1 MKTRPR
7 LTFWQIWN
15 MSFGFLGIQFGF
27 ALQNAN
33 LSRIFQTLGADIEN
47 IPILWIAAPVT
58 GLIVQPIVGYMSD
71 NTWTRLGRRRPYF
84 LIGAIASSIALILLP
99 TAPLL
104 WIAVGIFW
112 ILGAS
117 IDMCMEPFRAFV
129 GDMLPP
135 EQRNTGFAMQSF
147 LIGTGSVIASMLP
160 WILTTLLG
168 VSNEAPE
175 GIVPP
180 SVRVAFLL
188 GGMVFFSAV
197 LWTVLRTREYTPEQ
211 LREYEELEKGAE
223 RVAQDHKTGD
233 ILPYQK
239 FSKPSI
245 LWMALGIVLT
255 FLVYH
260 YEFIS
265 WQLYILTVG
274 FIIFGLIQWIAGFL
288 IKNKKE
294 KNGFVI
300 VINDLFR
307 MPKTMGQLAIV
318 QFFSWVALFSMW
330 NFTTPGVTSHIY
342 NMKLDREQIYQLNE
356 IAAIY
361 QDVNAS
367 NPEEL
372 ERIRLVMRDMNTYN
386 SILEEDQL
394 VEELNIDINV
404 ASFFA
409 NNRIIH
415 INKLVPE
422 LVAQYELSGPEMF
435 PDYVRA
441 EMDSLSALVKRGDQ
455 LRNVNY
461 QTLGYFVQ
469 NKNRFDFGDAFTD
482 DQLTLLNDVRRVQRE
497 YNTGANWVGV
507 SFSVYNGFAAIIAF
521 LLPWIARRTNR
532 RYTHA
537 LSLTLGGIGFISM
550 LFVPNPNWIILS
562 MLGIGI
568 AWASILAMPYALL
581 TGSLPSHKMG
591 TYMGLFNVFI
601 VVPQIVAA
609 SILGSFIRF
618 VAQGQPIYALLLGGI
633 CLFIAALVTI
643 FVVHDP
649 DEKLIKKTIE
659 ALEKER

>member
-84 LIGAIASSIALILLP
+84 LIGAIISSIALILLP

-117 IDMCMEPFRAFV
+117 IDMCMEPFRAYV

-160 WILTTLLG
+160 WILTTVMG

-175 GIVPP
+175 GVVPP
-180 SVRVAFLL
+180 SVRMAFLL

-211 LREYEELEKGAE
+211 LREFEELEKGAE

-233 ILPYQK
+233 VLPYER
-239 FSKPSI
+239 FSKPSV
-245 LWMALGIVLT
+245 LWIALGAVLT
-255 FLVYH
+255 FLVYR

-274 FIIFGLIQWIAGFL
+274 FIIFGLIQFIAGIL
-288 IKNKKE
+288 IKNNKKE
-294 KNGFVI
+294 NGFVV

-330 NFTTPGVTSHIY
+330 NFTTPGVTTHIY
-342 NMKLDREQIYQLNE
+342 NMKLERQQIYQLNE
-356 IAAIY
+356 IAAEY
-361 QDVNAS
+361 QQFNAS

-372 ERIRLVMRDMNTYN
+372 ERMRLVMRDMDSYN
-386 SILEEDQL
+386 QILEDPE
-394 VEELNIDINV
+394 VSELNIDINV

-409 NNRIIH
+409 NNRIIP
-415 INKLVPE
+415 IERLVPA
-422 LVAQYELSGPEMF
+422 LVHQYQLAGPSAF
-435 PDYVRA
+435 PESVRE
-441 EMDSLSALVKRGDQ
+441 EMDSLSALVSRGAT

-461 QTLGYFVQ
+461 ETLQYFAG
-469 NKNRFDFGDAFTD
+469 NKEKFDFDDAFSQD
-482 DQLTLLNDVRRVQRE
+482 HLALLADVRRVQRE
-497 YNTGANWVGV
+497 FNSGANWVGV

-537 LSLTLGGIGFISM
+537 LSLTLGGIGFISI

-562 MLGIGI
+562 MLGVGV

-633 CLFIAALVTI
+633 CLFIAALLTI

-649 DEKLIKKTIE
+649 DEEFIAKR
-659 ALEKER
+659 LEELARE